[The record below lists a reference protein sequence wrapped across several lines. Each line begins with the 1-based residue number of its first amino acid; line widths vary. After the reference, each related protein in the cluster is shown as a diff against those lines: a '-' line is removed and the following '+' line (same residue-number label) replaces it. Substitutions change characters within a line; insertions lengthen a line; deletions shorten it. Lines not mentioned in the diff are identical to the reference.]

1 MNLSVVIPL
10 LDEEASLEELYTW
23 IAKVMQSNQYQ
34 YELFFI
40 DDGSADRSWEV
51 ITKLAAADANVKGIR
66 FRKNYGKSQAL
77 NAGFKAVSGEVVIT
91 MDADLQDSPDEI
103 PGLMDM
109 IQKEGY
115 DLVSGWKRKRYDPIT
130 KTLAS
135 FAIDLT
141 DDPPIGTLLGRLRG
155 ERVELQAASP
165 VTGTILGVE
174 KRLVPTGDDRPPGEK
189 EYITVLA
196 DDDLRTLALETVTR
210 IRLVDAD
217 LQNLDEHSAVIRY
230 AAELRLWD
238 VDKMNAVLLRRLD
251 GDGFHGIT
259 RGFVA

>member
-91 MDADLQDSPDEI
+91 MEDAPLKPDPAPVRRALEALGARRAWMIGDTPDDVRAARAAGVLPVGVIAPGSPI
-103 PGLMDM
+103 PSTT
-109 IQKEGY
+109 E
-115 DLVSGWKRKRYDPIT
+115 
-130 KTLAS
+130 
-135 FAIDLT
+135 
-141 DDPPIGTLLGRLRG
+141 TLLGAGAAVVLDRWDQLQERL
-155 ERVELQAASP
+155 P
-165 VTGTILGVE
+165 
-174 KRLVPTGDDRPPGEK
+174 
-189 EYITVLA
+189 
-196 DDDLRTLALETVTR
+196 
-210 IRLVDAD
+210 
-217 LQNLDEHSAVIRY
+217 
-230 AAELRLWD
+230 
-238 VDKMNAVLLRRLD
+238 
-251 GDGFHGIT
+251 
-259 RGFVA
+259 